1 MSKKIEAV
9 EAKKL
14 KSSEEN
20 FSQKKDKIEKKQMKK
35 FTGLKVPMSKY
46 EFDENNGAIY

>member
-1 MSKKIEAV
+1 MTKKVADKKI
-9 EAKKL
+9 

-20 FSQKKDKIEKKQMKK
+20 FSSKKVKCASKHKQNKK

-46 EFDENNGAIY
+46 EFDENSGAMY